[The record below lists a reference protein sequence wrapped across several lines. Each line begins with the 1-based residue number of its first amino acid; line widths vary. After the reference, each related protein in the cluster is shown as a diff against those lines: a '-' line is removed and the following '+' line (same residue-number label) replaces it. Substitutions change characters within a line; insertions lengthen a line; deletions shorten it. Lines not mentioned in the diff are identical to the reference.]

1 LAKEKNI
8 TVSVISIKGEGCKL
22 EILGKIA
29 DETNG
34 EVIGYFMKNR

>member
-1 LAKEKNI
+1 
-8 TVSVISIKGEGCKL
+8 VSVISIKGEGCKL

-34 EVIGYFMKNR
+34 EVKSF